1 MKAEARIKWWK
12 LKKEEC
18 CTKFSKGLRQAL
30 RSREDISLGKVQ
42 Q

>member
-12 LKKEEC
+12 SKEEC